1 MIRRPPR
8 STRTDTLFPYT
19 TLFRSPGE
27 RAGQFGAGAPDC
39 ATRPSVVRES
49 LFGLFEQVDRVG
61 GVRRQAHR
69 VALDRGDQP
78 RGQVMMLA
86 VAAVGLGQFD
96 PFAFEMVDGADMDA
110 VDRKSTRLNSSHQCA
125 SRMP

>member
-1 MIRRPPR
+1 MLRRQPR
-8 STRTDTLFPYT
+8 STRTHTLFPYT
-19 TLFRSPGE
+19 TRVRSPQG
-27 RAGQFGAGAPDC
+27 RKAGQFGAGAPDC

-96 PFAFEMVDGADMDA
+96 PFAFEMVDGADME
-110 VDRKSTRLNSSHQCA
+110 DRKSTRLNSSH
-125 SRMP
+125 